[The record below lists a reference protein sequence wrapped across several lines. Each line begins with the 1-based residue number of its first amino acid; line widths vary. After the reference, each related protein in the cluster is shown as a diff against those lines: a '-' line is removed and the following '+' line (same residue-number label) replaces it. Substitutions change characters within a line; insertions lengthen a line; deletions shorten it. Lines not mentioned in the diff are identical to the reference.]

1 MKHMIE
7 RVKNWSPETKKRIVY
22 AATGV
27 AVAVGSAIAVVDY
40 LDRIRRKK
48 TATVA
53 ELIAGV
59 AGLAAGIAIA
69 TEPKREEKRAVE
81 IEDLFEEE
89 ELQLIY
95 QQISEVL
102 NAHADGEVAIPA
114 PRRAIEVDDAA
125 TIEDFI

>member
-1 MKHMIE
+1 MKNVIQA
-7 RVKNWSPETKKRIVY
+7 VKNWSPETKKRIVY

-40 LDRIRRKK
+40 LDRIRRRKS
-48 TATVA
+48 ATVA

-69 TEPKREEKRAVE
+69 TEPRREAKRAVE
-81 IEDLFEEE
+81 IEDLFNED
-89 ELQLIY
+89 ELRLIY
-95 QQISEVL
+95 QQISETL
-102 NAHADGEVAIPA
+102 NTHADGEATLPA
-114 PRRAIEVDDAA
+114 PKRTIEVDDDA